1 MGDDRFERR
10 IADALGRSIDG
21 ACAVRPRGTLIVAAV
36 GAAVLAGIGG
46 VLAGA
51 IGGGVGGGLGAL
63 IGFLIAARRARAQE
77 PPLAA
82 QMALVLTAEGF
93 ELHSMGAMGTRPA
106 EALFTASYDEVAS
119 VELEQ
124 GRLSHRAAI
133 GLRSGARVEI
143 ESGRYGIGAG
153 GELLAALRARAAG
166 ESVRAAA

>member
-10 IADALGRSIDG
+10 IAEALGRPIDG
-21 ACAVRPRGTLIVAAV
+21 ACAVRPRGTLILAAV
-36 GAAVLAGIGG
+36 GAGVLAGIGG
-46 VLAGA
+46 VLGGA
-51 IGGGVGGGLGAL
+51 LGGGLGGGLGAL
-63 IGFLIAARRARAQE
+63 IGFVIAARRARAQE

-82 QMALVLTAEGF
+82 QMALALTADGF
-93 ELHSMGAMGTRPA
+93 ELHSMGAMGTKPA
-106 EALFTASYDEVAS
+106 AALLAAPYEEVTS

-133 GLRSGARVEI
+133 GLRSGATVEI

-166 ESVRAAA
+166 ESVRAGA